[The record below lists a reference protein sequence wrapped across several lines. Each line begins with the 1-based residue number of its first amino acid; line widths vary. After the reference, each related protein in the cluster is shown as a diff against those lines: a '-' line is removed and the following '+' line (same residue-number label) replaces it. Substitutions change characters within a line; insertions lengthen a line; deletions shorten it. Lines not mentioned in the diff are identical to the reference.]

1 MPVGACIDPVTKQC
15 VAEWDMGKDPDDVTE
30 GEWIEWFKLAY
41 DVDPRAL
48 DGLKKRIAAAVV
60 FDMSITDAD
69 SRIGRMLDG
78 MSAAIRRDRQEW
90 VLREESPAI
99 VKIITAA
106 IKPASL
112 QRAVTEQMDLS
123 RNKPLKKDVYRFVRW
138 LREYAIGHERFVGY
152 EEEKP
157 VAKQAP
163 TSSQPQ
169 KVAFAPGA
177 SARASPM
184 GCLKCKSPDHRVRDC
199 PDVTKDEAVA
209 LLKGHANALAVER
222 TRGASK
228 GSAAVKRV
236 AKVES
241 VPREDLACTV
251 EGTLPVRA
259 SLLDSGADISVASGG
274 LVSALIAAGAAV
286 DLTSTVPV
294 SLQPYGA
301 ESSPICVTKQV
312 RLWSLEFK
320 TAFGPLL
327 LRGLRVW
334 VDETVSDV
342 ELTLGLPVMKKLGY
356 NDQTLLE
363 NARRQQ
369 AVWDFGDQPTSTPGV
384 AMHRALRVEERTDD
398 IDDDEGMCCAT
409 PELRAPD
416 GADDKAIVREILLSK
431 VDDACAEGMAPEDA
445 ERLTSV
451 LLEFQD
457 VFRVRFGQDPP
468 VKVAPLEV
476 HLKAG
481 AVPVKSGLRRYP
493 PTHLEFLEKHV
504 RELEDA
510 GLVYRNTRSRW
521 AAAPRIANQ
530 CVHGVNAVADAQ
542 SRGRDG
548 RPQGL
553 EGLFHARLDEGV
565 LAIPLHPE
573 SQEYYSFMAPIGV
586 VTPTRVLMG
595 QSDAVAYC
603 QGVVDELFG
612 EMIMHGLL
620 GWLDDLLGYARTAS
634 DLMDLLKR
642 VLAICQAYGLKLHPK
657 KCAFYTTKTIWCG
670 KEVSAEGV
678 AHAPARVQG
687 LCELEPPQTAAELQQ
702 FLCAT
707 NWMRANI
714 PEYSALVA
722 PLTKLLDIGAKAA
735 ASRKKTALARV
746 SLSSIGWCEDHA
758 ECFESVKTTLQR
770 MVPLAHPDPDKMVC
784 LYTDAS
790 DGFWGAIA
798 TQVPLD
804 DLELVASEQRHEPLA
819 FLSGA
824 FRGASERWPIAEI
837 EAFAVVES
845 CKRLEYLLIRPGGF
859 RLFTDHRN
867 LVYMFNPLGASP
879 NMAKYQAHKLQRW
892 SLTMT
897 TFPYVIECVAGED
910 NL

>member
-1 MPVGACIDPVTKQC
+1 
-15 VAEWDMGKDPDDVTE
+15 
-30 GEWIEWFKLAY
+30 
-41 DVDPRAL
+41 
-48 DGLKKRIAAAVV
+48 
-60 FDMSITDAD
+60 
-69 SRIGRMLDG
+69 
-78 MSAAIRRDRQEW
+78 
-90 VLREESPAI
+90 
-99 VKIITAA
+99 
-106 IKPASL
+106 
-112 QRAVTEQMDLS
+112 
-123 RNKPLKKDVYRFVRW
+123 
-138 LREYAIGHERFVGY
+138 
-152 EEEKP
+152 
-157 VAKQAP
+157 
-163 TSSQPQ
+163 
-169 KVAFAPGA
+169 
-177 SARASPM
+177 
-184 GCLKCKSPDHRVRDC
+184 
-199 PDVTKDEAVA
+199 
-209 LLKGHANALAVER
+209 
-222 TRGASK
+222 
-228 GSAAVKRV
+228 
-236 AKVES
+236 
-241 VPREDLACTV
+241 
-251 EGTLPVRA
+251 
-259 SLLDSGADISVASGG
+259 
-274 LVSALIAAGAAV
+274 
-286 DLTSTVPV
+286 
-294 SLQPYGA
+294 
-301 ESSPICVTKQV
+301 
-312 RLWSLEFK
+312 
-320 TAFGPLL
+320 
-327 LRGLRVW
+327 
-334 VDETVSDV
+334 
-342 ELTLGLPVMKKLGY
+342 MKKLGY

-384 AMHRALRVEERTDD
+384 AMHRALRVEERADD

-468 VKVAPLEV
+468 VKVAPLKV

-481 AVPVKSGLRRYP
+481 AVPVKSGLRRCP

-521 AAAPRIANQ
+521 AAAPRI
-530 CVHGVNAVADAQ
+530 VPKKDPGDLRMTIDSRPINACTEPMPWPMPNLEVAMAVL
-542 SRGRDG
+542 RDSKVY
-548 RPQGL
+548 
-553 EGLFHARLDEGV
+553 FTLDWMKGYWQ
-565 LAIPLHPE
+565 LPLHPE
-573 SQEYYSFMAPIGV
+573 SQEYYSFMMPIGV

-642 VLAICQAYGLKLHPK
+642 MLAICQAYGLKLHPK

-770 MVPLAHPDPDKMVC
+770 MVPLAHPDPEKMVC

-824 FRGASERWPIAEI
+824 FRGASERWPIVEK

-910 NL
+910 NLWADLLSRWGSPSRVARAGKMYKLALVSPLQSREFKWPSMDEIVQLQRAHPDRETMSTWDETLKCFVTPASKIWIPDDAIDLQVRVCVVAHAGAAGHRRIDATTASVEEMFEWRTRRQT

>member
-1 MPVGACIDPVTKQC
+1 MKLLLDLSSRSTVESTVSWLCKPALDNKEFFSYLSDKLANEHGSPHERERSAWNRRGAPNVALPASERDERSVAEARSRSDRSASPVAASRGVGPFEDRGRPRSAATVKRLFRSPQGRRQPVAVDEARDTNTARNTFEPPDARAGDVADDTEDVDMGQGDGFLQNAPALPKNPTFKGSTKEERRPFMSAYNLYISQTNALTANGVRPFVMPVGACIDPVTKQR

-69 SRIGRMLDG
+69 SRIGQDG

-138 LREYAIGHERFVGY
+138 LREYAVGHERFVGY

-157 VAKQAP
+157 VAKQAVKFESGKTARARVENKP

-209 LLKGHANALAVER
+209 LLKGHTNALAVER

-251 EGTLPVRA
+251 EGILPVRA

-301 ESSPICVTKQV
+301 ESSRICVTKQV
-312 RLWSLEFK
+312 RLRSLEFK

-384 AMHRALRVEERTDD
+384 AMHRALRVEERADD

-468 VKVAPLEV
+468 VKVAPLKV

-481 AVPVKSGLRRYP
+481 AVP
-493 PTHLEFLEKHV
+493 
-504 RELEDA
+504 A
-510 GLVYRNTRSRW
+510 
-521 AAAPRIANQ
+521 
-530 CVHGVNAVADAQ
+530 
-542 SRGRDG
+542 
-548 RPQGL
+548 
-553 EGLFHARLDEGV
+553 
-565 LAIPLHPE
+565 
-573 SQEYYSFMAPIGV
+573 
-586 VTPTRVLMG
+586 
-595 QSDAVAYC
+595 
-603 QGVVDELFG
+603 
-612 EMIMHGLL
+612 
-620 GWLDDLLGYARTAS
+620 
-634 DLMDLLKR
+634 
-642 VLAICQAYGLKLHPK
+642 
-657 KCAFYTTKTIWCG
+657 
-670 KEVSAEGV
+670 
-678 AHAPARVQG
+678 
-687 LCELEPPQTAAELQQ
+687 
-702 FLCAT
+702 
-707 NWMRANI
+707 
-714 PEYSALVA
+714 
-722 PLTKLLDIGAKAA
+722 
-735 ASRKKTALARV
+735 
-746 SLSSIGWCEDHA
+746 
-758 ECFESVKTTLQR
+758 
-770 MVPLAHPDPDKMVC
+770 
-784 LYTDAS
+784 
-790 DGFWGAIA
+790 
-798 TQVPLD
+798 
-804 DLELVASEQRHEPLA
+804 
-819 FLSGA
+819 
-824 FRGASERWPIAEI
+824 
-837 EAFAVVES
+837 
-845 CKRLEYLLIRPGGF
+845 
-859 RLFTDHRN
+859 
-867 LVYMFNPLGASP
+867 
-879 NMAKYQAHKLQRW
+879 
-892 SLTMT
+892 
-897 TFPYVIECVAGED
+897 
-910 NL
+910 

>member
-1 MPVGACIDPVTKQC
+1 MPVGACIDPVTKQR
-15 VAEWDMGKDPDDVTE
+15 VAEWDMGKDPDDLTE

-48 DGLKKRIAAAVV
+48 EGLKKRIAAAVV
-60 FDMSITDAD
+60 FDMPITDAD

-90 VLREESPAI
+90 VLREESPGI

-123 RNKPLKKDVYRFVRW
+123 RNKLLKKDVCRFVRW

-157 VAKQAP
+157 VAKQVKFESGKAARVRVENKP
-163 TSSQPQ
+163 ASSQPQ

-184 GCLKCKSPDHRVRDC
+184 GCLKCVH
-199 PDVTKDEAVA
+199 
-209 LLKGHANALAVER
+209 GANAVYFTLDWM
-222 TRGASK
+222 K
-228 GSAAVKRV
+228 G
-236 AKVES
+236 
-241 VPREDLACTV
+241 
-251 EGTLPVRA
+251 
-259 SLLDSGADISVASGG
+259 
-274 LVSALIAAGAAV
+274 
-286 DLTSTVPV
+286 
-294 SLQPYGA
+294 Y
-301 ESSPICVTKQV
+301 
-312 RLWSLEFK
+312 W
-320 TAFGPLL
+320 
-327 LRGLRVW
+327 
-334 VDETVSDV
+334 
-342 ELTLGLPVMKKLGY
+342 
-356 NDQTLLE
+356 
-363 NARRQQ
+363 
-369 AVWDFGDQPTSTPGV
+369 
-384 AMHRALRVEERTDD
+384 
-398 IDDDEGMCCAT
+398 
-409 PELRAPD
+409 
-416 GADDKAIVREILLSK
+416 
-431 VDDACAEGMAPEDA
+431 
-445 ERLTSV
+445 
-451 LLEFQD
+451 
-457 VFRVRFGQDPP
+457 
-468 VKVAPLEV
+468 
-476 HLKAG
+476 
-481 AVPVKSGLRRYP
+481 
-493 PTHLEFLEKHV
+493 
-504 RELEDA
+504 
-510 GLVYRNTRSRW
+510 
-521 AAAPRIANQ
+521 
-530 CVHGVNAVADAQ
+530 
-542 SRGRDG
+542 
-548 RPQGL
+548 
-553 EGLFHARLDEGV
+553 
-565 LAIPLHPE
+565 LHPE
-573 SQEYYSFMAPIGV
+573 SEEYYSFMTPLGII
-586 VTPTRVLMG
+586 TPTRVLMG
-595 QSDAVAYC
+595 QSHAVAYC

-722 PLTKLLDIGAKAA
+722 LLTKLLDIGAKVA

-746 SLSSIGWCEDHA
+746 SLSSIGWCEDHV

-784 LYTDAS
+784 MYTDAS
-790 DGFWGAIA
+790 DGLWGAIA

-824 FRGASERWPIAEI
+824 FRGA
-837 EAFAVVES
+837 
-845 CKRLEYLLIRPGGF
+845 
-859 RLFTDHRN
+859 
-867 LVYMFNPLGASP
+867 
-879 NMAKYQAHKLQRW
+879 
-892 SLTMT
+892 
-897 TFPYVIECVAGED
+897 
-910 NL
+910 